1 VSDWTGRP
9 RVHAIVRAL
18 DRNCSGLLTGFAL
31 LARQG
36 RIRYTQKMMP
46 GPPPLASGPWHLR
59 DKNDSNIEVHVDD
72 RASGFVDFHDSW
84 ELNEDGWRDHDIYFK
99 RSLDPAKHPA
109 ARLPKLLPLGLIY
122 EVRSNGFDRWE
133 AARIL
138 TQAVPATT
146 RARDFASYAA
156 KLAASWVGAGPRPKV
171 ALTSAPPDPGL
182 PPRALFMVGL
192 WDPTIIARHDPARI
206 AEFEVINRTRA
217 GCVRELRAALPG
229 AFYGGVQHS
238 AFARREAPD
247 ALLPEDGVSS
257 KRRYLERVRQCPICV
272 ATTGLHGSNGC
283 KLGEYVSLSRA
294 IVSEPLRYILPG
306 EFLPGRNY
314 LPFETP
320 EDCVRE
326 ASRLIKDD
334 ALRAAMMRSNWDY
347 YNSWLRPDAMAAH
360 VVRSILQRR

>member
-46 GPPPLASGPWHLR
+46 GPPLLKSGPWHLR
-59 DKNDSNIEVHVDD
+59 DKNDSNIEVYVDD

-84 ELNEDGWRDHDIYFK
+84 ELTEDGLRDHDVYFK
-99 RSLDPAKHPA
+99 RSLDPAKYPGE
-109 ARLPKLLPLGLIY
+109 RLAKLQPLGLIY
-122 EVRSNGFDRWE
+122 EVWSNGFDRWE

-138 TQAVPATT
+138 TQVAPAAT
-146 RARDFASYAA
+146 RTRNFALYAS
-156 KLAASWVGAGPRPKV
+156 KLAASWFGAGPRPNV
-171 ALTSAPPDPGL
+171 ALTSAQPDPGL
-182 PPRALFMVGL
+182 PPRVLFMAGL
-192 WDPTIIARHDPARI
+192 WDPASIGRHDPSRVP
-206 AEFEVINRTRA
+206 EFEAINRTRA
-217 GCVRELRAALPG
+217 GCVRQLRAALPG

-247 ALLPEDGVSS
+247 ALLPDGGVSS
-257 KRRYLERVRQCPICV
+257 KRRYLERVRQYPICV

-294 IVSEPLRYILPG
+294 ILSEPLQYVLPG

-320 EDCVRE
+320 EECVRE
-326 ASRLIKDD
+326 ASRLVTDH

-347 YNSWLRPDAMAAH
+347 YNAWIRPDAMAAH
-360 VVRSILQRR
+360 VVRTVLERC